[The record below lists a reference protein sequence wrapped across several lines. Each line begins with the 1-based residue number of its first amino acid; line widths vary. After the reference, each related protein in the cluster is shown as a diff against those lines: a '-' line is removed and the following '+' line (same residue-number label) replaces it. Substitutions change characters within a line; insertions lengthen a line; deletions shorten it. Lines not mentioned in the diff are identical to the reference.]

1 MRCNYRHD
9 EISKTNRCLLTIKY
23 CVAKGGS
30 GCACIIGRL
39 KLRKTVNM
47 YRL

>member
-1 MRCNYRHD
+1 MRCSYRH
-9 EISKTNRCLLTIKY
+9 EERFRKKIRMLLTIEY
-23 CVAKGGS
+23 SVAKGGS

-47 YRL
+47 Y